1 MHDVLEIVKIFL
13 KIVEIFFLL
22 YLFFY
27 SVYLFLSATIGSST
41 LFTNRY
47 KNKME
52 NKIKHDYYVP
62 VSILVPAYNEE
73 KTIIKSIES
82 LLYLDYKLYEIII
95 INDGSTDNTLKI
107 LIDKFNLNKVDYPIN
122 KKLKTQKINSV
133 YENNNQIKIIVI
145 DKENGGKA
153 DSLNAGINVARY
165 PYFATLDADSLL
177 QKDSL
182 EMLVRPVLEDNRVI
196 ACGGFVKLA
205 NSVKLDKGNIVKYSM
220 DNNVLVNMQIL
231 EYNRAFLA
239 SRIMLDKFN
248 GNLIISG
255 AFGLFKK
262 DIAIAI
268 GGYETKTVGEDFE
281 IVVKMHRFCLKNKID
296 YLIKYVPEAICW
308 TQAPNNLKDLIKQR
322 RRWYIGLFQTMVKHK
337 EIAFNIKYKWLS
349 LISYN
354 YFLFFELLAPF
365 IEVFGLIAT
374 IIAIAFNLINF
385 KFMILFF
392 FIYALF
398 GVIISLTTFLAQIH
412 VLNLRISFLDFIK
425 SMFICFFEVTILR
438 FILMIVR
445 LTSFIGY
452 KNKKLNWDKLA
463 REELNS

>member
-1 MHDVLEIVKIFL
+1 MHELLEIVKIFL
-13 KIVEIFFLL
+13 YYVEYFFLI
-22 YLFFY
+22 YLFLY
-27 SVYLFLSATIGSST
+27 SIYLFLSVTIGSST

-52 NKIKHDYYVP
+52 NKIKHNYYVP
-62 VSILVPAYNEE
+62 ISILVPAYNEE
-73 KTIIKSIES
+73 KTIIKSVES
-82 LLYLDYKLYEIII
+82 LFYLDYKLYEIIV
-95 INDGSTDNTLKI
+95 INDGSTDKTLDT
-107 LIDKFNLNKVDYPIN
+107 LIKKFNLKKVNYPVN
-122 KKLKTQKINSV
+122 QKLKTKKIKNI
-133 YENNNQIKIIVI
+133 YENNSKIRITVI

-153 DSLNAGINVARY
+153 DALNCGINIARF

-177 QKDSL
+177 QRDSL
-182 EMLVRPVLEDNRVI
+182 EMLVRPILEDSRVI

-205 NSVKLDKGNIVKYSM
+205 NSVKLDKGEIVKYSLR
-220 DNNVLVNMQIL
+220 NNVLVNMQIL

-255 AFGLFKK
+255 AFGVFKK
-262 DIAIAI
+262 DIALSV

-281 IVVKMHRFCLKNKID
+281 FVIKIHRFCLKNKID
-296 YLIKYVPEAICW
+296 YIIKYVPEAICW

-349 LISYN
+349 IISYN

-365 IEVFGLIAT
+365 IEVFGIVAT
-374 IIAIAFNLINF
+374 VIAIMFNLLNL

-392 FIYALF
+392 LIYALF
-398 GVIISLTTFLAQIH
+398 GVILSLTTFLAQIH
-412 VLNLRISFLDFIK
+412 VLNLKISLLDVIK
-425 SMFICFFEVTILR
+425 SSFVCAFEVTILR
-438 FILMIVR
+438 FILMFFRI
-445 LTSFIGY
+445 TSFIGY
-452 KNKKLNWDKLA
+452 NKKKLIWNKFQ
-463 REELNS
+463 REELNN

>member
-1 MHDVLEIVKIFL
+1 MHELLESVKIFL
-13 KIVEIFFLL
+13 KIVEYFFLL
-22 YLFFY
+22 YLFLY
-27 SVYLFLSATIGSST
+27 SIYLFLSATIGSST

-52 NKIKHDYYVP
+52 NKIKHKYYVP
-62 VSILVPAYNEE
+62 ISILVPAYNEE

-82 LLYLDYKLYEIII
+82 LLYLDYKLYEIIV
-95 INDGSTDNTLKI
+95 INDGSNDRTLDI
-107 LIDKFNLNKVDYPIN
+107 LIKRFNLKKVDYPLN
-122 KKLKTQKINSV
+122 QKLKTKKIKSI
-133 YENNNQIKIIVI
+133 YENKDKIKITVI

-153 DSLNAGINVARY
+153 DSLNVGINIAKF

-182 EMLVRPVLEDNRVI
+182 EMVARTILEDSRVI
-196 ACGGFVKLA
+196 ACGGFIKLA
-205 NSVKLDKGNIVKYSM
+205 NSVKLEKGEIVKYSM
-220 DNNVLVNMQIL
+220 KNNVLVNMQIL

-239 SRIMLDKFN
+239 SKIMHDKFN

-262 DIAIAI
+262 DIVLAV
-268 GGYETKTVGEDFE
+268 GGYETKTVGEDFD

-296 YLIKYVPEAICW
+296 YMIKYVPEAICW

-322 RRWYIGLFQTMVKHK
+322 RRWYIGLFQTMLRHK
-337 EIAFNIKYKWLS
+337 EIAFNPKYKWLS

-365 IEVFGLIAT
+365 IEVFGIIIT
-374 IIAIAFNLINF
+374 IIAIIFNLLNI

-392 FIYALF
+392 LTYALF
-398 GVIISLTTFLAQIH
+398 SVILSLTTFLAQIH
-412 VLNLRISFLDFIK
+412 VLNLKISLLELIK
-425 SMFICFFEVTILR
+425 LAVICFFEVTVLR
-438 FILMIVR
+438 FILMIIR

-452 KNKKLNWDKLA
+452 KNKKLKWNKLQ
-463 REELNS
+463 REELNN

>member
-1 MHDVLEIVKIFL
+1 MHELLEVVKIFL
-13 KIVEIFFLL
+13 YYVEYFFLI
-22 YLFFY
+22 YLFLY
-27 SVYLFLSATIGSST
+27 SIYLFLSVTIGSST

-52 NKIKHDYYVP
+52 NKIKHNYYVP
-62 VSILVPAYNEE
+62 ISILVPAYNEE
-73 KTIIKSIES
+73 KTIIKSVES
-82 LLYLDYKLYEIII
+82 LFYLDYKLYEIIV
-95 INDGSTDNTLKI
+95 INDGSTDKTLDT
-107 LIDKFNLNKVDYPIN
+107 LIKKFNLKKVNYPVN
-122 KKLKTQKINSV
+122 QKLKTKKIKNI
-133 YENNNQIKIIVI
+133 YENNSKIRITVI

-153 DSLNAGINVARY
+153 DALNCGINIARF

-177 QKDSL
+177 QRDSL
-182 EMLVRPVLEDNRVI
+182 EMLVRPILEDSRVI

-205 NSVKLDKGNIVKYSM
+205 NSVKLDKGEIVKYSLR
-220 DNNVLVNMQIL
+220 NNVLVNMQIL

-255 AFGLFKK
+255 AFGVFKK
-262 DIAIAI
+262 DIALSV

-281 IVVKMHRFCLKNKID
+281 FVIKIHRFCLKNKID
-296 YLIKYVPEAICW
+296 YIIKYVPEAICW

-349 LISYN
+349 IISYN

-365 IEVFGLIAT
+365 IEVFGIVAT
-374 IIAIAFNLINF
+374 VIAIMFNLLNL

-392 FIYALF
+392 LIYALF
-398 GVIISLTTFLAQIH
+398 GVILSLTTFLAQIH
-412 VLNLRISFLDFIK
+412 VLNLKISLLDVIK
-425 SMFICFFEVTILR
+425 SSFVCAFEVTILR
-438 FILMIVR
+438 FILMFVR
-445 LTSFIGY
+445 ITSFIGY
-452 KNKKLNWDKLA
+452 NKKKLIWNKFQ
-463 REELNS
+463 REELNN

>member
-1 MHDVLEIVKIFL
+1 MHELLEIVKIFL
-13 KIVEIFFLL
+13 YYVEYFFLI
-22 YLFFY
+22 YLFLY
-27 SVYLFLSATIGSST
+27 SIYLFLSVTIGSST

-52 NKIKHDYYVP
+52 NKIKHNYYVP
-62 VSILVPAYNEE
+62 ISILVPAYNEE
-73 KTIIKSIES
+73 KTIIKSVES
-82 LLYLDYKLYEIII
+82 LFYLDYKLYEIIV
-95 INDGSTDNTLKI
+95 INDGSTDKTLDT
-107 LIDKFNLNKVDYPIN
+107 LIKKFNLKKVNYPVN
-122 KKLKTQKINSV
+122 QKLKTKKIKNI
-133 YENNNQIKIIVI
+133 YENNTKIRITVI

-153 DSLNAGINVARY
+153 DALNCGINIARF

-177 QKDSL
+177 QRDSL
-182 EMLVRPVLEDNRVI
+182 EMLVRPILEDSRVI

-205 NSVKLDKGNIVKYSM
+205 NSVKLDKGEIVKYSLR
-220 DNNVLVNMQIL
+220 NNVLVNMQIL

-255 AFGLFKK
+255 AFGVFKK
-262 DIAIAI
+262 DIALSV

-281 IVVKMHRFCLKNKID
+281 FVIKIHRFCLKNKID
-296 YLIKYVPEAICW
+296 YIIKYVPEAICW

-349 LISYN
+349 IISYN

-365 IEVFGLIAT
+365 IEVFGIVAT
-374 IIAIAFNLINF
+374 VIAIMFNLLNL

-392 FIYALF
+392 LIYALF
-398 GVIISLTTFLAQIH
+398 GVILSLTTFLAQIH
-412 VLNLRISFLDFIK
+412 VLNLKISLLDVIK
-425 SMFICFFEVTILR
+425 SSFVCAFEVTILR
-438 FILMIVR
+438 FILMFFRI
-445 LTSFIGY
+445 TSFIGY
-452 KNKKLNWDKLA
+452 NKKKLIWNKFQ
-463 REELNS
+463 REELNN

>member
-1 MHDVLEIVKIFL
+1 MHELLEVVKIFL
-13 KIVEIFFLL
+13 YYVEYFFLI
-22 YLFFY
+22 YLFLY
-27 SVYLFLSATIGSST
+27 SIYLFLSVTIGSST

-52 NKIKHDYYVP
+52 NKIKHNYYVP
-62 VSILVPAYNEE
+62 ISILVPAYNEE
-73 KTIIKSIES
+73 KTIIKSVES
-82 LLYLDYKLYEIII
+82 LFYLDYKLYEIIV
-95 INDGSTDNTLKI
+95 INDGSTDKTLDT
-107 LIDKFNLNKVDYPIN
+107 LIKKFNLKKVNYPVN
-122 KKLKTQKINSV
+122 QKLKTKKIKNI
-133 YENNNQIKIIVI
+133 YENNSKIRITVI

-153 DSLNAGINVARY
+153 DALNCGINIAKF

-177 QKDSL
+177 QRDSL
-182 EMLVRPVLEDNRVI
+182 EMLVRPILEDSRVI

-205 NSVKLDKGNIVKYSM
+205 NSVKLDKGEIVKYSLR
-220 DNNVLVNMQIL
+220 NNVLVNMQIL

-255 AFGLFKK
+255 AFGVFKK
-262 DIAIAI
+262 DIALSV

-281 IVVKMHRFCLKNKID
+281 FVIKIHRFCLKNKID
-296 YLIKYVPEAICW
+296 YIIKYVPEAICW

-349 LISYN
+349 IISYN

-365 IEVFGLIAT
+365 IEVFGIVAT
-374 IIAIAFNLINF
+374 VIAIMFNLLNL

-392 FIYALF
+392 LIYALF
-398 GVIISLTTFLAQIH
+398 GVILSLTTFLAQIH
-412 VLNLRISFLDFIK
+412 VLNLKISLLDVIK
-425 SMFICFFEVTILR
+425 SSFVCAFEVTILR
-438 FILMIVR
+438 FILMFFRI
-445 LTSFIGY
+445 TSFIGY
-452 KNKKLNWDKLA
+452 NKKKLIWNKLQ
-463 REELNS
+463 REELNN

>member
-1 MHDVLEIVKIFL
+1 MHELLEVVKIFL
-13 KIVEIFFLL
+13 YYVEYFFLI
-22 YLFFY
+22 YLFLY
-27 SVYLFLSATIGSST
+27 SIYLFLSVTIGSST

-52 NKIKHDYYVP
+52 NKIKHNYYVP
-62 VSILVPAYNEE
+62 ISILVPAYNEE
-73 KTIIKSIES
+73 KTIIKSVES
-82 LLYLDYKLYEIII
+82 LFYLDYKLYEIIV
-95 INDGSTDNTLKI
+95 INDGSTDKTLDT
-107 LIDKFNLNKVDYPIN
+107 LIKKFNLKKVNYPVN
-122 KKLKTQKINSV
+122 QKLKTKKIKNI
-133 YENNNQIKIIVI
+133 YENNSKIRITVI

-153 DSLNAGINVARY
+153 DALNCGINIARF

-177 QKDSL
+177 QRDSL
-182 EMLVRPVLEDNRVI
+182 EMLVRPILEDSRVI

-205 NSVKLDKGNIVKYSM
+205 NSVKLDKGEIVKYSLR
-220 DNNVLVNMQIL
+220 NNVLVNMQIL

-255 AFGLFKK
+255 AFGVFKK
-262 DIAIAI
+262 DIALSV

-281 IVVKMHRFCLKNKID
+281 FVIKIHRFCLKNKID
-296 YLIKYVPEAICW
+296 YIIKYVPEAICW

-349 LISYN
+349 IISYN

-365 IEVFGLIAT
+365 IEVFGIVAT
-374 IIAIAFNLINF
+374 VIAIMFNLLNL

-392 FIYALF
+392 LIYALF
-398 GVIISLTTFLAQIH
+398 GVILSLTTFLAQIH
-412 VLNLRISFLDFIK
+412 VLNLKISLLDVIK
-425 SMFICFFEVTILR
+425 SSFVCAFEVTILR
-438 FILMIVR
+438 FILMFFRI
-445 LTSFIGY
+445 TSFIGY
-452 KNKKLNWDKLA
+452 NKKKLIWNKLQ
-463 REELNS
+463 REELNN

>member
-1 MHDVLEIVKIFL
+1 MHELLEVVKIFL
-13 KIVEIFFLL
+13 YYVEYFFLI
-22 YLFFY
+22 YLFLY
-27 SVYLFLSATIGSST
+27 SIYLFLSVTIGSST

-52 NKIKHDYYVP
+52 NKIKHNYYVP
-62 VSILVPAYNEE
+62 ISILVPAYNEE
-73 KTIIKSIES
+73 KTIIKSVES
-82 LLYLDYKLYEIII
+82 LFYLDYKLYEIIV
-95 INDGSTDNTLKI
+95 INDGSTDKTLDT
-107 LIDKFNLNKVDYPIN
+107 LIKKFNLKKVNYPVN
-122 KKLKTQKINSV
+122 QKLKTKKIKNI
-133 YENNNQIKIIVI
+133 YENNSKIRITVI

-153 DSLNAGINVARY
+153 DALNCGINIARF

-177 QKDSL
+177 QRDSL
-182 EMLVRPVLEDNRVI
+182 EMLVRPILEDSRVI

-205 NSVKLDKGNIVKYSM
+205 NSVKLDKGEIVKYSLR
-220 DNNVLVNMQIL
+220 NNVLVNMQIL

-255 AFGLFKK
+255 AFGVFKK
-262 DIAIAI
+262 DIALSV

-281 IVVKMHRFCLKNKID
+281 FVTKIHRFCLKNKID
-296 YLIKYVPEAICW
+296 YIIKYVPEAICW

-349 LISYN
+349 IISYN

-365 IEVFGLIAT
+365 IEVFGIVAT
-374 IIAIAFNLINF
+374 VIAIMFNLLNL

-392 FIYALF
+392 LIYALF
-398 GVIISLTTFLAQIH
+398 GVILSLTTFLAQIH
-412 VLNLRISFLDFIK
+412 VLNLKISLLDVIK
-425 SMFICFFEVTILR
+425 SSFVCAFEVTILR
-438 FILMIVR
+438 FILMFFRI
-445 LTSFIGY
+445 TSFIGY
-452 KNKKLNWDKLA
+452 NKKKLIWNKLQ
-463 REELNS
+463 REELNN